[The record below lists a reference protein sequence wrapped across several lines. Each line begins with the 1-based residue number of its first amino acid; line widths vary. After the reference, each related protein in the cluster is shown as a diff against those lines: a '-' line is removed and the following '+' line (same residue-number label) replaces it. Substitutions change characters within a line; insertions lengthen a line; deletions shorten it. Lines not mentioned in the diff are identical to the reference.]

1 MDLSAGMLTVAA
13 RSLGG
18 RVAQADL
25 RALPI
30 QGGRLDGIW
39 CSAAL
44 LHVSDEDTAQVLQEF
59 RRTLKPSG
67 SLALVTALGD
77 GARLE
82 AVPYAPDEQR
92 WFVYRRADRLRQ
104 QMREA
109 GFSTPIEDEIAGN
122 REWATFL
129 TSAV

>member
-1 MDLSAGMLTVAA
+1 MLVIDHLRWTRSGKAVVDDVSLSFA
-13 RSLGG
+13 
-18 RVAQADL
+18 
-25 RALPI
+25 P
-30 QGGRLDGIW
+30 
-39 CSAAL
+39 
-44 LHVSDEDTAQVLQEF
+44 
-59 RRTLKPSG
+59 G